1 MIHEALKAFRVMTVA
16 VMFYLAVRSCMHTF
30 EIIIVGEHEDDVRK
44 PLGEQEGEEALNTPL
59 GDIVL

>member
-1 MIHEALKAFRVMTVA
+1 MTVA